1 MVGSAEAAQAAQAA
15 QLKED
20 LYRDLTGLLVLGVER
35 GGEADMY
42 DCIQTGRN
50 GSKSISPPF
59 RLGPIHP
66 LTTRERIALHFKLGI
81 STSTEESYEDTEFQY
96 TPRLDN
102 DRDRDLL
109 ELLPDFLIE
118 EITFSR
124 LNAAKFYGRVVET
137 LTKKRVENDE
147 A

>member
-1 MVGSAEAAQAAQAA
+1 MSGNIA
-15 QLKED
+15 D
-20 LYRDLTGLLVLGVER
+20 GLNL
-35 GGEADMY
+35 
-42 DCIQTGRN
+42 
-50 GSKSISPPF
+50 
-59 RLGPIHP
+59 
-66 LTTRERIALHFKLGI
+66 ALHFKLGI
-81 STSTEESYEDTEFQY
+81 STNNEESYEDTEFQY

-109 ELLPDFLIE
+109 ELLPDYLSE

-147 A
+147 V